1 MEGGGA
7 LMGSLLTAKPF
18 PDSHVMTNN
27 FSQQMKH
34 NRQTDQQQ
42 SNTHPFLKKKN
53 LIDGNNILHLPLM
66 N

>member
-27 FSQQMKH
+27 FSQQLKH

-42 SNTHPFLKKKN
+42 SNTHPFKKKSN
-53 LIDGNNILHLPLM
+53 RWK
-66 N
+66 